1 MAITLDDRIR
11 EDLGY
16 LYNRQEMAGANSLQ
30 GTIKKKKHCNGV
42 FTKASTSTF
51 YGGQKCQNGICD
63 VKSRIWH
70 QAFRRI

>member
-30 GTIKKKKHCNGV
+30 GTIKKRNTVVIPSPYHALLLLLSK
-42 FTKASTSTF
+42 
-51 YGGQKCQNGICD
+51 
-63 VKSRIWH
+63 R
-70 QAFRRI
+70 